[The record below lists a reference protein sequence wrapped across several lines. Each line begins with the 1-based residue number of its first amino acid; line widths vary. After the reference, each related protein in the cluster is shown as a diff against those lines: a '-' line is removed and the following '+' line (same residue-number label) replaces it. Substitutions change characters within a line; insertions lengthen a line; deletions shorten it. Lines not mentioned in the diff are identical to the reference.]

1 MTEKKTWNFGERAN
15 YAVMWQIVKPK
26 AVLQIVHGMI
36 EHIERYDEFARFAN
50 NAGYLVVGHDHVG
63 HGETVKD
70 PKEYGA
76 FPKNWQDLIT
86 DVHTLQ
92 REVSKKYP
100 DIPYIIL
107 GHSMGSFITRLYLAK
122 YGRDVDAAIIMGT
135 GQQPRVQTWTAI
147 GLTKILRVLH
157 GEKYRSKFLE
167 QMSTGMF
174 NRSFSPNRTKAD
186 WLSRDEA
193 EVDKYLVH
201 EHHQFTPTLNM
212 YRALF
217 TFSNLA
223 ASRKW
228 IKKIPRS
235 LPLLLISGAKDP
247 VGGFGKGVT
256 HFYKILR
263 HEAFTDVTLKLYPD
277 ARHEILNE
285 LNKNEVMRDLVA
297 WMDNNI

>member
-15 YAVMWQIVKPK
+15 YAVMWQVVKPK
-26 AVLQIVHGMI
+26 AVLQIVHGMV
-36 EHIERYDEFARFAN
+36 EYIERYDEFARFAN

-70 PKEYGA
+70 PEDYGA

-174 NRSFSPNRTKAD
+174 NRFFSPNRTKAD

-193 EVDKYLVH
+193 EVDKYLAH
-201 EHHQFTPTLNM
+201 EHHQFIPTLNM
-212 YRALF
+212 YHSLF
-217 TFSNLA
+217 TFSNYA
-223 ASRKW
+223 ASPKW
-228 IKKIPRS
+228 IKQIPHA
-235 LPLLLISGAKDP
+235 LPLLLISGATDP
-247 VGGFGKGVT
+247 VGKAGKGVKR
-256 HFYKILR
+256 FYKLLQR
-263 HEAFTDVTLKLYPD
+263 EGFSDVTLKLYPA

-285 LNKNEVMRDLVA
+285 LNKAEVMRDLVA
-297 WMDNNI
+297 WMDAKL

>member
-26 AVLQIVHGMI
+26 AVLQIVHGMV

-70 PKEYGA
+70 PEDYGA

-174 NRSFSPNRTKAD
+174 NCFFSPNRTKAD

-193 EVDKYLVH
+193 EVDKYLAH
-201 EHHQFTPTLNM
+201 EHHQFIPTLNM
-212 YRALF
+212 YHSLF
-217 TFSNLA
+217 TFSNYA
-223 ASRKW
+223 ASPKW
-228 IKKIPRS
+228 IKQIPHA
-235 LPLLLISGAKDP
+235 LPLLLISGATDP
-247 VGGFGKGVT
+247 VGKAGKGVKR
-256 HFYKILR
+256 FYKLLQR
-263 HEAFTDVTLKLYPD
+263 EGFSDVTLKLYPA

-285 LNKNEVMRDLVA
+285 LNKAEVMRDLVA
-297 WMDNNI
+297 WMDAKL

>member
-26 AVLQIVHGMI
+26 AVLQIVHGMV

-70 PKEYGA
+70 PEDYGA

-174 NRSFSPNRTKAD
+174 NRFFSPNRTKAD

-193 EVDKYLVH
+193 EVDKYLAH
-201 EHHQFTPTLNM
+201 EHHQFIPTLNM
-212 YRALF
+212 YHSLF
-217 TFSNLA
+217 TFSNYA
-223 ASRKW
+223 ASPKW
-228 IKKIPRS
+228 IKQIPHA
-235 LPLLLISGAKDP
+235 LPLLLISGATDP
-247 VGGFGKGVT
+247 VGGASKGVER
-256 HFYKILR
+256 FYALLQR
-263 HEAFTDVTLKLYPD
+263 EGFSDVTLKLYPE

-285 LNKNEVMRDLVA
+285 LNKAEVMRDLVA
-297 WMDNNI
+297 WMDARI

>member
-1 MTEKKTWNFGERAN
+1 MTEKKTWYFGERAN
-15 YAVMWQIVKPK
+15 YAVMWQIAKPK
-26 AVLQIVHGMI
+26 AVLQIVHGMV

-50 NAGYLVVGHDHVG
+50 DAGYLVVGHDHVG

-70 PKEYGA
+70 PEDYGA
-76 FPKNWQDLIT
+76 FPKNWQDLIA

-107 GHSMGSFITRLYLAK
+107 GHSMGSFITRLYLGQ
-122 YGRDVDAAIIMGT
+122 YGQDVDKAILMGT
-135 GQQPRVQTWTAI
+135 GQQPRVQTWAAI
-147 GLTKILRVLH
+147 GLTKILRMFH

-174 NRSFSPNRTKAD
+174 NRLFAPNKTSAD
-186 WLSRDEA
+186 WLSRDKT
-193 EVDKYLVH
+193 EVDKYLAH
-201 EHHQFTPTLNM
+201 KHHQFTPTLSM

-263 HEAFTDVTLKLYPD
+263 HEDFTDVTLKLYPD

-297 WMDNNI
+297 WMDDKI

>member
-26 AVLQIVHGMI
+26 AVLQIVHGMV

-70 PKEYGA
+70 PENYGA

-174 NRSFSPNRTKAD
+174 NRFFSPNRTKAD

-193 EVDKYLVH
+193 EVDKYLAH
-201 EHHQFTPTLNM
+201 EHHQFIPTLNM
-212 YRALF
+212 YHSLF
-217 TFSNLA
+217 TFSNYA
-223 ASRKW
+223 ASPKW
-228 IKKIPRS
+228 IKQIPHA
-235 LPLLLISGAKDP
+235 LPLLLISGATDP
-247 VGGFGKGVT
+247 VGKAGKGVKR
-256 HFYKILR
+256 FYKLLQR
-263 HEAFTDVTLKLYPD
+263 EGFSDVTLKLYPA

-285 LNKNEVMRDLVA
+285 LNKAEVMRDLVA
-297 WMDNNI
+297 WMDARI

>member
-26 AVLQIVHGMI
+26 AVLQIVHGMV

-70 PKEYGA
+70 PEDYGA

-135 GQQPRVQTWTAI
+135 GQQPRVQTWIAI
-147 GLTKILRVLH
+147 GLTRILRAIH

-193 EVDKYLVH
+193 EVDKYLAH

-228 IKKIPRS
+228 IKKI
-235 LPLLLISGAKDP
+235 
-247 VGGFGKGVT
+247 
-256 HFYKILR
+256 
-263 HEAFTDVTLKLYPD
+263 
-277 ARHEILNE
+277 
-285 LNKNEVMRDLVA
+285 LVA
-297 WMDNNI
+297 YHYF

>member
-26 AVLQIVHGMI
+26 AVLQIVHGMV

-70 PKEYGA
+70 PEDYGA

-174 NRSFSPNRTKAD
+174 NRFFSPNRTKAD

-193 EVDKYLVH
+193 EVDKYLAH
-201 EHHQFTPTLNM
+201 EHHQFIPTLNM
-212 YRALF
+212 YHSLF
-217 TFSNLA
+217 TFSNYA
-223 ASRKW
+223 ASPKW
-228 IKKIPRS
+228 IKQIPHA
-235 LPLLLISGAKDP
+235 LPLLLISGATDP
-247 VGGFGKGVT
+247 VGGSK
-256 HFYKILR
+256 
-263 HEAFTDVTLKLYPD
+263 
-277 ARHEILNE
+277 
-285 LNKNEVMRDLVA
+285 
-297 WMDNNI
+297 

>member
-26 AVLQIVHGMI
+26 AVLQIVHGMV

-70 PKEYGA
+70 PEDYGA

-174 NRSFSPNRTKAD
+174 NRFFSPNRTKAD

-193 EVDKYLVH
+193 EVDKYLAH
-201 EHHQFTPTLNM
+201 EHHQFIPTLNM
-212 YRALF
+212 YHSLF
-217 TFSNLA
+217 TFSNYA
-223 ASRKW
+223 ASPKW
-228 IKKIPRS
+228 IKQIPHA
-235 LPLLLISGAKDP
+235 LPLLLISGATDP
-247 VGGFGKGVT
+247 VGGASKGVKRL
-256 HFYKILR
+256 YKLLQR
-263 HEAFTDVTLKLYPD
+263 EGFSDVTLKLYPA

-285 LNKNEVMRDLVA
+285 LNKAEVMRNLVA
-297 WMDNNI
+297 WMDAKL

>member
-1 MTEKKTWNFGERAN
+1 MTEKKTWNFGERTN

-26 AVLQIVHGMI
+26 AVLQIVHGMV

-70 PKEYGA
+70 PEDYGA

-174 NRSFSPNRTKAD
+174 NRFFSPNRTKAD

-193 EVDKYLVH
+193 EVDKYLAH

-212 YRALF
+212 YHSLF
-217 TFSNLA
+217 TFSNYA
-223 ASRKW
+223 ASPKF
-228 IKKIPRS
+228 IKQIPHN
-235 LPLLLISGAKDP
+235 LPLLLISGATDP
-247 VGGFGKGVT
+247 VGKAGKGVKR
-256 HFYKILR
+256 FYKLLQR
-263 HEAFTDVTLKLYPD
+263 EGFSDVTLKLYPA

-285 LNKNEVMRDLVA
+285 LNKAEVMRDLVA
-297 WMDNNI
+297 WMDAKL

>member
-26 AVLQIVHGMI
+26 AVLQIVHGMV

-70 PKEYGA
+70 PEDYGA

-122 YGRDVDAAIIMGT
+122 YGRDVDVVIIMGT

-174 NRSFSPNRTKAD
+174 NRSFSPNQTKAD

-193 EVDKYLVH
+193 EVDKYLAH

-212 YRALF
+212 YCALF

-263 HEAFTDVTLKLYPD
+263 HEDFTDVTLKLYPD

-297 WMDNNI
+297 WMDDNI

>member
-26 AVLQIVHGMI
+26 AVLQIVHGMV

-63 HGETVKD
+63 HGETVKA

-147 GLTKILRVLH
+147 GLTRILRAIH

-193 EVDKYLVH
+193 EVDKYLAH

-212 YRALF
+212 YHSLF
-217 TFSNLA
+217 TFSNCA
-223 ASRKW
+223 ASLKF
-228 IKKIPRS
+228 IKQIPHS
-235 LPLLLISGAKDP
+235 LPLLLISGATDP
-247 VGGFGKGVT
+247 VGKAGKGVKR
-256 HFYKILR
+256 FYKLLQR
-263 HEAFTDVTLKLYPD
+263 EGFSDVTLKLYPA

-285 LNKNEVMRDLVA
+285 LNKAEVMRDLVA
-297 WMDNNI
+297 WMDAKL

>member
-1 MTEKKTWNFGERAN
+1 MTEKKTWNFGESAN

-26 AVLQIVHGMI
+26 AVLQIVHGMV

-70 PKEYGA
+70 PEDYGA

-167 QMSTGMF
+167 Q
-174 NRSFSPNRTKAD
+174 
-186 WLSRDEA
+186 
-193 EVDKYLVH
+193 
-201 EHHQFTPTLNM
+201 
-212 YRALF
+212 LF
-217 TFSNLA
+217 PAVIFHSGFHLCLRLCRERHT
-223 ASRKW
+223 
-228 IKKIPRS
+228 S
-235 LPLLLISGAKDP
+235 L
-247 VGGFGKGVT
+247 
-256 HFYKILR
+256 
-263 HEAFTDVTLKLYPD
+263 
-277 ARHEILNE
+277 
-285 LNKNEVMRDLVA
+285 
-297 WMDNNI
+297 

>member
-26 AVLQIVHGMI
+26 AVLQIVHGMV

-70 PKEYGA
+70 PENYGA

-107 GHSMGSFITRLYLAK
+107 GHSMGAFITRLYLAK

-174 NRSFSPNRTKAD
+174 NRFFSPNRTKAD

-193 EVDKYLVH
+193 EVDKYLAH
-201 EHHQFTPTLNM
+201 EHHQFIPTLNM
-212 YRALF
+212 YHSLF
-217 TFSNLA
+217 TFSNYA
-223 ASRKW
+223 ASPKW
-228 IKKIPRS
+228 IKQIPHA
-235 LPLLLISGAKDP
+235 LPLLLISGATDP
-247 VGGFGKGVT
+247 VGKAGKGVKR
-256 HFYKILR
+256 FYKLLQR
-263 HEAFTDVTLKLYPD
+263 EGFSDVTLKLYPA

-285 LNKNEVMRDLVA
+285 LNKVEVMRDLVA
-297 WMDNNI
+297 WMDEKI

>member
-26 AVLQIVHGMI
+26 AVLQIVHGMV

-70 PKEYGA
+70 PEDYGA

-122 YGRDVDAAIIMGT
+122 YGRDVDAAIIMGA

-174 NRSFSPNRTKAD
+174 NRFFSPNRTKAD

-193 EVDKYLVH
+193 EVDKYLAH
-201 EHHQFTPTLNM
+201 EHHQFIPTLNM
-212 YRALF
+212 YHSLF
-217 TFSNLA
+217 TFSNYA
-223 ASRKW
+223 ASPKW
-228 IKKIPRS
+228 IKQIPHA
-235 LPLLLISGAKDP
+235 LPLLLISGATDP
-247 VGGFGKGVT
+247 VGKAGKGVKR
-256 HFYKILR
+256 FYKLLQR
-263 HEAFTDVTLKLYPD
+263 EGFSDVTLKLYPA

-285 LNKNEVMRDLVA
+285 LNKAEVMRDLVA
-297 WMDNNI
+297 WMDAKL

>member
-1 MTEKKTWNFGERAN
+1 MTTVKTWKFGKRN
-15 YAVMWQIVKPK
+15 NHAVMWAIPRPK

-50 NAGYLVVGHDHVG
+50 QAGYLVVGHDHVG
-63 HGETVKD
+63 HGNTVVEPD
-70 PKEYGA
+70 DYGY
-76 FPKNWQDLIT
+76 FPKDWQTLVA

-92 REVSKKYP
+92 VEVKQKYP
-100 DIPYIIL
+100 NIPYIIM

-122 YGRDVDAAIIMGT
+122 YGQDVEAAIIMGT

-147 GLTKILRVLH
+147 GLTRILRVIH

-193 EVDKYLVH
+193 EVDKYLAH

-212 YRALF
+212 YHSLF
-217 TFSNLA
+217 TFSNYA
-223 ASRKW
+223 ASPKW
-228 IKKIPRS
+228 IKQIPHT
-235 LPLLLISGAKDP
+235 LPLLLISGATDP
-247 VGGFGKGVT
+247 VGGASKGVEC
-256 HFYKILR
+256 FYALLQR
-263 HEAFTDVTLKLYPD
+263 EGFSDVTLKLYPE

-285 LNKNEVMRDLVA
+285 LNKVEVMRDLVA
-297 WMDNNI
+297 WMDDKI

>member
-26 AVLQIVHGMI
+26 AVLQIVHGMV

-70 PKEYGA
+70 PENYGA

-107 GHSMGSFITRLYLAK
+107 GHSMGAFITRLYLAK

-174 NRSFSPNRTKAD
+174 NRFFSPNRTKAD

-193 EVDKYLVH
+193 EVDKYLAH
-201 EHHQFTPTLNM
+201 EHHQFIPTLNM
-212 YRALF
+212 YHSLF
-217 TFSNLA
+217 TFSNYA
-223 ASRKW
+223 ASPK
-228 IKKIPRS
+228 
-235 LPLLLISGAKDP
+235 
-247 VGGFGKGVT
+247 
-256 HFYKILR
+256 
-263 HEAFTDVTLKLYPD
+263 
-277 ARHEILNE
+277 
-285 LNKNEVMRDLVA
+285 
-297 WMDNNI
+297 

>member
-26 AVLQIVHGMI
+26 AVLQIVHGMV

-70 PKEYGA
+70 PENYGA

-174 NRSFSPNRTKAD
+174 NRFFSPNRTKAD

-193 EVDKYLVH
+193 EVDKYLAH
-201 EHHQFTPTLNM
+201 EHHQFIPTLNM
-212 YRALF
+212 YHSLF
-217 TFSNLA
+217 TFSNYA
-223 ASRKW
+223 ASPKW
-228 IKKIPRS
+228 IKQIPHA
-235 LPLLLISGAKDP
+235 LPLLLISGATDP
-247 VGGFGKGVT
+247 VGKAGKGVKR
-256 HFYKILR
+256 FYKLLQR
-263 HEAFTDVTLKLYPD
+263 EGFSDVTLKLYPA

-285 LNKNEVMRDLVA
+285 LNKAEVMRDLVA
-297 WMDNNI
+297 WMDAKL

>member
-26 AVLQIVHGMI
+26 AVLQIVHGMV

-70 PKEYGA
+70 PEDYGA

-135 GQQPRVQTWTAI
+135 GQQPRVQTWIAI
-147 GLTKILRVLH
+147 GLTRILRAIH

-193 EVDKYLVH
+193 EVDKYLAH

-263 HEAFTDVTLKLYPD
+263 HEAFTDVTLKLYPA

-297 WMDNNI
+297 WMDDNI

>member
-26 AVLQIVHGMI
+26 AVLQIVHGMV
-36 EHIERYDEFARFAN
+36 EHVERYDEFARFAN

-70 PKEYGA
+70 PEEYGA

-174 NRSFSPNRTKAD
+174 NRFFSPNRTKAD

-193 EVDKYLVH
+193 EVDKYLAH
-201 EHHQFTPTLNM
+201 EHHQFIPTLNM
-212 YRALF
+212 YHSLF
-217 TFSNLA
+217 TFSNYA
-223 ASRKW
+223 ASPKW
-228 IKKIPRS
+228 IKQIPHA
-235 LPLLLISGAKDP
+235 LPLLLISGATDP
-247 VGGFGKGVT
+247 VGGASKGVKR
-256 HFYKILR
+256 FYKLLQR
-263 HEAFTDVTLKLYPD
+263 EGFSDVTLKLYPA

-285 LNKNEVMRDLVA
+285 LNKAEVMRDLVA
-297 WMDNNI
+297 WMDAKL

>member
-26 AVLQIVHGMI
+26 AVLQIVHGMV

>member
-15 YAVMWQIVKPK
+15 YAVMWQVVKPK
-26 AVLQIVHGMI
+26 AVLQIVHGI
-36 EHIERYDEFARFAN
+36 VEYIERYDEFARFAN

-70 PKEYGA
+70 PEDYGA

-147 GLTKILRVLH
+147 GLTKILRVPH

-174 NRSFSPNRTKAD
+174 NRMFAPNKTSAD
-186 WLSRDEA
+186 WLSRDKT
-193 EVDKYLVH
+193 EVDKYLAH
-201 EHHQFTPTLNM
+201 KHHQFTPTLNM

-247 VGGFGKGVT
+247 VGDFGKGVT

-297 WMDNNI
+297 WMDDKI

>member
-26 AVLQIVHGMI
+26 AVLQIVHGMV

-70 PKEYGA
+70 PEDYGA

-174 NRSFSPNRTKAD
+174 NRFFSPNRTKAD

-193 EVDKYLVH
+193 EVDKYLAH

-212 YRALF
+212 YHSLF
-217 TFSNLA
+217 TFSNYA
-223 ASRKW
+223 ASPKW
-228 IKKIPRS
+228 IKQIPHA
-235 LPLLLISGAKDP
+235 LPLLLISGATDP
-247 VGGFGKGVT
+247 VGGASKGVER
-256 HFYKILR
+256 FYALLQR
-263 HEAFTDVTLKLYPD
+263 EGFSDVTLKLYPE

-285 LNKNEVMRDLVA
+285 LNKAEVMRDLVA
-297 WMDNNI
+297 WMDARI